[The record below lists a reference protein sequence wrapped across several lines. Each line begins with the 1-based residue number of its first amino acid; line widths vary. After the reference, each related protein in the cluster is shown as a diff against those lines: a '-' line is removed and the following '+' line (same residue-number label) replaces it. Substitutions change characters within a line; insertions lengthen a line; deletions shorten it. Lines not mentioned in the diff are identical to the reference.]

1 MEMKEGLTEE
11 QKQFLA
17 ECAALKRSIRNNK
30 KSRRFSIFVMV
41 FLWTAVVLDTIRAFT
56 LPGGELTLKH
66 IAAQNTLHF
75 QFVFAYIYTLWCGY
89 SIPKGA
95 EECRS
100 AIGAFLKKWEKL
112 FEGDKNE
119 EK

>member
-1 MEMKEGLTEE
+1 MEMKEELTEE

-30 KSRRFSIFVMV
+30 KSRRFSIFVLVLLWV
-41 FLWTAVVLDTIRAFT
+41 FVVLAVIKAFT
-56 LPGGELTLKH
+56 LPGELSLKH

-75 QFVFAYIYTLWCGY
+75 QLLFAYIYTLWCCY
-89 SIPKGA
+89 NIPKGA
-95 EECRS
+95 EECKS
-100 AIGAFLKKWEKL
+100 AISAFLKKWEKL
-112 FEGDKNE
+112 SEGDKNE

>member
-1 MEMKEGLTEE
+1 MEMKEELTEE

-41 FLWTAVVLDTIRAFT
+41 FLWAAVVFDAIRAFT
-56 LPGGELTLKH
+56 MPGELSLKH
-66 IAAQNTLHF
+66 IVVQNSL
-75 QFVFAYIYTLWCGY
+75 QFHLLFAYIYTLWYCY
-89 SIPKGA
+89 SIPKGD
-95 EECRS
+95 EVCQS
-100 AIGAFLKKWEKL
+100 AISAFLKKWEKL